1 MKHSDARSGLQL
13 SLLDRLLEDGSL
25 RPSLAQIRQSVRRD
39 LESLLNARRCWL
51 PRSTGYRELGVS
63 VLAYGLPD
71 FTVMELSTEEGRQW
85 LCDEVKRTIVQFEPR
100 LARVEVIMKDT
111 EAPMDRFLRLR
122 IEGIL
127 LVEPVPQQVA
137 FDSELE
143 PISLSVTLKEC
154 A

>member
-1 MKHSDARSGLQL
+1 MQSSDARNGLQL
-13 SLLDRLLEDGSL
+13 SLLDRLLDEGAL
-25 RPSLAQIRQSVRRD
+25 RPSLAQVRQSVRRD
-39 LESLLNARRCWL
+39 LEWLLNARRCWI
-51 PRSTGYRELGVS
+51 PRPSEYRELSCS
-63 VLAYGLPD
+63 VLTYGLPD
-71 FTVMELSTEEGRQW
+71 FTVMELSTEDGRQW

-100 LARVEVIMKDT
+100 LTQVEVVMKDT

-122 IEGIL
+122 IEAVL

-143 PISLSVTLKEC
+143 PVSLSVTLKEC

>member
-1 MKHSDARSGLQL
+1 MKHSDARNGLQL

-39 LESLLNARRCWL
+39 LEWLLNARRCWL
-51 PRSTGYRELGVS
+51 PRSPDYRELGRS

-85 LCDEVKRTIVQFEPR
+85 LCDEVKRTIVEFEPR

-111 EAPMDRFLRLR
+111 EAPLDRFLRLR

-143 PISLSVTLKEC
+143 PVSLSVTLKEC